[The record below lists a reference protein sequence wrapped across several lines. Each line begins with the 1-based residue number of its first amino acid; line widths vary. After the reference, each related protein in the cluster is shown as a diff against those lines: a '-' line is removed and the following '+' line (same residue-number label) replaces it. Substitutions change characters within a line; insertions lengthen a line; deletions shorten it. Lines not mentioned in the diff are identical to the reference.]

1 MFCFTVE
8 FVWKSILHE
17 NECYKGTFQWYNSY
31 IDQYMMLFPNAEDE
45 HVEKNDPDRVKLT
58 MEDFKTCRFDS
69 YFFDLNFIPEK
80 YE

>member
-1 MFCFTVE
+1 
-8 FVWKSILHE
+8 
-17 NECYKGTFQWYNSY
+17 
-31 IDQYMMLFPNAEDE
+31 MMLFPNAEDE

-58 MEDFKTCRFDS
+58 MEDFKTCTFDS